1 MPAEEPTGVPK
12 GVVFDI
18 GNVIV
23 RWNPRTLY
31 CDVLP
36 DAEERDWFLANVCTA
51 DWHTAHDRGVTFA
64 DNRAPLLERFPEHTA
79 AILAWEQRW
88 SEMFS
93 GVIAQTETAIEALAA
108 RGVPMFGLTNM
119 SHETDQATFAMS
131 PAFRHLKDIVVS
143 ARVGLMKP
151 DPAIFHLSA
160 RRTGLAPRELL
171 FIDDSRQNID
181 AAAAVG
187 FDTHHF
193 DDPASLWPALE
204 ARGLL

>member
-1 MPAEEPTGVPK
+1 MPVARPR

-23 RWNPRTLY
+23 RWDPRTLY
-31 CDVLP
+31 RDIFP
-36 DAEERDWFLANVCTA
+36 DPVQRDWFLANVCTA
-51 DWHTAHDRGVTFA
+51 DWHLAHDRGVTFA
-64 DNRAPLLERFPEHTA
+64 DNRKPLLERFPQHA
-79 AILAWEQRW
+79 PAILAWEQRW
-88 SEMFS
+88 PDMFS
-93 GVIAQTETAIEALAA
+93 GVIEETETAIEALAV

-131 PAFRHLKDIVVS
+131 PAFRRLADIVVS

-151 DPAIFHLSA
+151 DPAIFALSA
-160 RRTGLAPRELL
+160 RRAGLAPQDLL
-171 FIDDSRQNID
+171 FVDDSRRNID

-193 DDPASLWPALE
+193 EDPSALWPALQ

>member
-1 MPAEEPTGVPK
+1 MTVARPS

-23 RWNPRTLY
+23 RWDPRTLY
-31 CDVLP
+31 RDVFP
-36 DAEERDWFLANVCTA
+36 DASERDWFLANVCTM

-64 DNRAPLLERFPEHTA
+64 DNRKPLLDRFPDHA
-79 AILAWEQRW
+79 PAILAWEERW

-93 GVIAQTETAIEALAA
+93 GPIEETEAAIEALAA
-108 RGVPMFGLTNM
+108 RRVPLFGLTNM

-131 PAFRHLKDIVVS
+131 PAFRHLADIVVS

-160 RRTGLAPRELL
+160 QRAGMAPHDLL
-171 FIDDSRQNID
+171 FIDDSRRNID

-193 DDPASLWPALE
+193 EDPAALRPALE

>member
-1 MPAEEPTGVPK
+1 MTVARPR

-23 RWNPRTLY
+23 RWDPRTLY
-31 CDVLP
+31 RDVIP
-36 DAEERDWFLANVCTA
+36 DAPERDWFLANVCTM
-51 DWHTAHDRGVTFA
+51 DWHIAHDRGVTFA
-64 DNRAPLLERFPEHTA
+64 DNRKPLLERFPDYA
-79 AILAWEQRW
+79 PAILAWEERW

-93 GVIAQTETAIEALAA
+93 GAIEETEAAIEALAA
-108 RGVPMFGLTNM
+108 RRVPMFGLTNM

-131 PAFRHLKDIVVS
+131 PAFRRLADIVVS

-160 RRTGLAPRELL
+160 QRAGMAPQELL
-171 FIDDSRQNID
+171 FIDDSRRNID

-193 DDPASLWPALE
+193 EDPAALRPALE

>member
-1 MPAEEPTGVPK
+1 MPAAKPT

-23 RWNPRTLY
+23 RWDPRTLY
-31 CDVLP
+31 RDIFP
-36 DAEERDWFLANVCTA
+36 DGEERDWFLANVCTT
-51 DWHTAHDRGVTFA
+51 DWHLAHDRGVTFA
-64 DNRAPLLERFPEHTA
+64 DNRAPLLARFPEHAT

-93 GVIAQTETAIEALAA
+93 GVIPETQVAIEALAA
-108 RGVPMFGLTNM
+108 RGAPMFGLTNM
-119 SHETDQATFAMS
+119 SHETDLATFAMS

-151 DPAIFHLSA
+151 DPAIFRLSA
-160 RRTGLAPRELL
+160 QRAGMAPQDLL
-171 FIDDSRQNID
+171 FIDDSRRNID

-193 DDPASLWPALE
+193 DDPADLWPALE